1 MECLFSIN
9 EMNIMIKRFT
19 KRRESIDLKN
29 KEMKINENFLE
40 NLDIEILE
48 KKELEEENQLYENYF
63 KEMRSIINLM
73 DLLIIDMNSFL
84 KIVSIHSVFE
94 KKKF

>member
-40 NLDIEILE
+40 NLDIELLE